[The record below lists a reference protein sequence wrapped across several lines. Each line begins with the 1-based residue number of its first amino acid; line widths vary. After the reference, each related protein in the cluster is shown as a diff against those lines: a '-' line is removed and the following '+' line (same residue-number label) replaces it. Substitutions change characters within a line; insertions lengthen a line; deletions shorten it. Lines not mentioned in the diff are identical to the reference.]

1 MTDLKQKS
9 ESEMS
14 VLIDATPIK
23 KGGKKKEKVRCC
35 VIINLEYIFMKEI
48 VQASGKAK
56 KDSKEKTTKKPKTEL
71 SKDEEAVK
79 RLKVLLFS

>member
-1 MTDLKQKS
+1 
-9 ESEMS
+9 MS
-14 VLIDATPIK
+14 SSTLNI
-23 KGGKKKEKVRCC
+23 
-35 VIINLEYIFMKEI
+35 YMMEI
-48 VQASGKAK
+48 VQAPGKAK